1 VTFWGK
7 LKLKLFL
14 PLLLSFVSV
23 GLNVGVSY
31 VQNSNASAERIRR
44 KDVFLKLILV
54 FYKVTMILFTM
65 LLSSIAA
72 VFDCVEFAENHY
84 VLRNNSSVTCYKEDW
99 KARIIEISF
108 FIILYL
114 ILFPTRLL
122 WILYKM
128 IEIPKL
134 RIDPAFSYLTNGYKP
149 SFFWWDAVQLLK
161 RMTFVLFSQFLFS
174 EIDSSLRI
182 ICSIIVFL
190 FFATIEVTY
199 VPFQFNAT
207 SKNNQTLMLILI
219 LLSQGLVFDNEDSKS
234 VQIFVMLVLI
244 LLSIIITHSLFVIF
258 RRKMNRINGRFAQV
272 NEITL
277 EMLSEPTREELF
289 QLHSSDACV
298 ENQEVEF
305 RVEDL
310 QSNQKDFLMK
320 EILSCRRLCDVEYGY
335 EVNVSDHSKDMV
347 AEAFSSDTTLERTVL
362 EVNRL

>member
-1 VTFWGK
+1 
-7 LKLKLFL
+7 
-14 PLLLSFVSV
+14 
-23 GLNVGVSY
+23 
-31 VQNSNASAERIRR
+31 
-44 KDVFLKLILV
+44 
-54 FYKVTMILFTM
+54 
-65 LLSSIAA
+65 
-72 VFDCVEFAENHY
+72 
-84 VLRNNSSVTCYKEDW
+84 
-99 KARIIEISF
+99 
-108 FIILYL
+108 
-114 ILFPTRLL
+114 
-122 WILYKM
+122 
-128 IEIPKL
+128 
-134 RIDPAFSYLTNGYKP
+134 
-149 SFFWWDAVQLLK
+149 
-161 RMTFVLFSQFLFS
+161 
-174 EIDSSLRI
+174 
-182 ICSIIVFL
+182 
-190 FFATIEVTY
+190 
-199 VPFQFNAT
+199 
-207 SKNNQTLMLILI
+207 MLILI
-219 LLSQGLVFDNEDSKS
+219 LLSQGLVFDNEYSKS

-258 RRKMNRINGRFAQV
+258 RRKMNRIKGRFVQV